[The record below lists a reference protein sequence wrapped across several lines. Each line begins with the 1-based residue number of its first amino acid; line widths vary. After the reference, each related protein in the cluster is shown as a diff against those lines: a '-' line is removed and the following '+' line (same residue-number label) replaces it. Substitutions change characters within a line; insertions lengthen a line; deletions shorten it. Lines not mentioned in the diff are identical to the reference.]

1 MQLDIKKSNQ
11 PKEAGHFASFIETWG
26 INAEVNNNDVVK
38 PKSKSTHE
46 LFSKTRGMW
55 KDREIDVR
63 QLRRD
68 AWNGDKIYKTWFST
82 PKVSFL

>member
-1 MQLDIKKSNQ
+1 MYRVEFIKKSLLVRMQLDIKKSNQ

-46 LFSKTRGMW
+46 LFSKTRGM
-55 KDREIDVR
+55 
-63 QLRRD
+63 
-68 AWNGDKIYKTWFST
+68 GKTV
-82 PKVSFL
+82 K